1 MALDLVLDTLS
12 KNTEIPDGGSVP
24 EMTIEVLAAM
34 RDKLVRHD
42 VWGKRSEFMRLTDI
56 CLAP

>member
-12 KNTEIPDGGSVP
+12 NNTELLDGGSVP
-24 EMTIEVLAAM
+24 KMTIEVLAAM

-42 VWGKRSEFMRLTDI
+42 VWGKRSELMRFD
-56 CLAP
+56 